1 MRWLVALVLVAPV
14 GAEPPDLDEV
24 VCTWCHFDEGDDFAA
39 SVHYHEGHILCN
51 DCHGGLPFE
60 EDPDLAK
67 AEGTG
72 FIGKPGRDRV
82 AQVCAQC
89 HSGPAGFFAQGP
101 HHDWANEAN
110 PTCVTCHGNHGVL
123 AADLSLIDAT
133 CGECHDE
140 WSAALDRGRKIKIE
154 LAVAAEHLARVGR
167 VVDSLGVEVRAV
179 RQAEVFIE
187 EAGGVLRRA
196 GAATHAMDLTVIG
209 EMVGEM
215 RGDGGIG
222 GAERVVAEYYE
233 DLHGRPWVVA
243 GVWVFVGVNI
253 FVLWWKRRELAR
265 EEE

>member
-1 MRWLVALVLVAPV
+1 MHWLVALVLVAPV

-179 RQAEVFIE
+179 RTHVHEAILKAGHRHHIDPDQWRPLVMSFLEFYGLGPRVRPSHLAE
-187 EAGGVLRRA
+187 
-196 GAATHAMDLTVIG
+196 
-209 EMVGEM
+209 
-215 RGDGGIG
+215 
-222 GAERVVAEYYE
+222 
-233 DLHGRPWVVA
+233 
-243 GVWVFVGVNI
+243 I
-253 FVLWWKRRELAR
+253 F
-265 EEE
+265 